1 MKIRRKRYV
10 LEIGSADHKHE
21 ILTQTQ
27 VIKLKNSYLQKTR
40 RADEA
45 EDE

>member
-1 MKIRRKRYV
+1 MLARD
-10 LEIGSADHKHE
+10 STDHKHE
-21 ILTQTQ
+21 ILTYIAQ
-27 VIKLKNSYLQKTR
+27 VIKLKSSYLQKTR